1 MFADSEISPI
11 NSASK
16 RQPAAASAGQ
26 IPRIEK
32 STSALNSLS
41 NTDQKTNAKK
51 GSGRRMAG
59 IQSSKMSK
67 GLSIRDEEAA
77 ATAFSPE
84 RDDAS
89 KKLSFSLPNSRQPT
103 AQKRKSRH
111 PSNMSNAS
119 SQRGD
124 AKKDRSRRKP
134 AALVTRLDQ
143 TPAGSLKNDGKEVS
157 TPGIQ
162 GAAKEYQQ
170 RALKKG
176 SIGTHSED
184 KNLSYMNISR
194 SQAEYSEIDQSFIDK
209 SHVGD
214 KIKYLQQ

>member
-1 MFADSEISPI
+1 MEKDSS
-11 NSASK
+11 
-16 RQPAAASAGQ
+16 
-26 IPRIEK
+26 
-32 STSALNSLS
+32 
-41 NTDQKTNAKK
+41 
-51 GSGRRMAG
+51 M
-59 IQSSKMSK
+59 
-67 GLSIRDEEAA
+67 RDGEAA

-119 SQRGD
+119 SQRGETR
-124 AKKDRSRRKP
+124 KDRSRRKP
-134 AALVTRLDQ
+134 TALATRLEQ
-143 TPAGSLKNDGKEVS
+143 TPAGSQKNDGKEAS
-157 TPGIQ
+157 TPGLP
-162 GAAKEYQQ
+162 GGVREYQQ

-176 SIGTHSED
+176 SIGTHSEE

-194 SQAEYSEIDQSFIDK
+194 SQAEYSEIDQSYIDK